1 MFEVKQVSSDE
12 VILAVDG
19 PLMGESAVAFGLQM
33 EDLVATRKS
42 VITLDLSRTP
52 AINSAAIGKILT
64 FKKKLVEQQRTLQIR
79 GCSKELFGTFQMIKF
94 DTLMSI
100 KP

>member
-19 PLMGESAVAFGLQM
+19 PLSGESALAFGLQM
-33 EDLVATRKS
+33 DDLAATRKS

-52 AINSAAIGKILT
+52 AINSAAIGKILM
-64 FKKKLVEQQRTLQIR
+64 FRKKLVEQQRTLQIR
-79 GCSKELFGTFQMIKF
+79 GCSPELFSTFQMIKF

-100 KP
+100 TP